1 MDRERQKVTQKGWL
15 AAGVGLAALGVHY
28 GVVLTFAPALRL
40 SLGSVLFFPLPTLAI
55 VASWALC
62 GTLAAAAFGVWLAA
76 GEAAGGRWPAIE
88 RVGRRGSDR
97 SWIVAAT
104 VLAFAAAVAVRYGV
118 LHGAAVTDD
127 ETSYLFAARLL
138 AAGKLSV
145 PSPPHKLFFDH
156 GFFIND
162 GRLYSIYFLGWPALM
177 VPGIWL
183 GVPGLMNA
191 VYFAA
196 SVPPL
201 FLSARILW
209 GSAWARLALLL
220 WVSSPFLIALAA
232 TGLSHAS
239 CLAALAWAL
248 WLFLQTR
255 SGRRRAALHALLA
268 AALSVAFFVRPL
280 TGLGLGAPLA
290 ILWARDRWRERA
302 GRAPALAAFALV
314 GLAFAAAFL
323 GIQARQT
330 GSAWKTG
337 YQRAVEYH
345 EENGY
350 RFSSFSPGYF
360 TRHVVIESE
369 RPLRSLMNSI
379 AGWERLLLDLGG
391 WPFWLLLGLLL
402 SLLARGT
409 GLLWG
414 VFAGGATSVVLLKD
428 PGIDSF
434 GPVHYAELSLPVI
447 LLFVA
452 GVREAAARL
461 GERERSRF
469 WSRERLRALPVAISL
484 AGVLTAWAGW
494 VPVRWATLS
503 QIGANTLLPE
513 RAVARAGVGRAVV
526 FASYPWIWPPCVSEP
541 AYHFR
546 YLRPVS
552 DPGLTDPLLWVNHV
566 TLEEDRAFMAH
577 YPDREGF
584 AIAWAPD
591 CTVRVIPLREATTA
605 ELPPA
610 RPQRWWW

>member
-1 MDRERQKVTQKGWL
+1 VDRERRVATQKGWL
-15 AAGVGLAALGVHY
+15 AAGVGLAALGAHY
-28 GVVLTFAPALRL
+28 GVVLAFAPALRL
-40 SLGSVLFFPLPTLAI
+40 SLGWVLFFPLPTFVI
-55 VASWALC
+55 FVSWALC
-62 GTLAAAAFGVWLAA
+62 GTLAAAALGVWLVA
-76 GEAAGGRWPAIE
+76 GDGAEARWATIE
-88 RVGRRGSDR
+88 RFGRRGSDR
-97 SWIVAAT
+97 AWIVAT
-104 VLAFAAAVAVRYGV
+104 SVLAFAAAVAVRYGV

-127 ETSYLFAARLL
+127 ETAYLFAARLL

-145 PSPPHKLFFDH
+145 PSPPLKLFFDH

-162 GRLYSIYFLGWPALM
+162 GRLRPFGFLGWPALM
-177 VPGIWL
+177 APGVWL
-183 GVPGLMNA
+183 GIPGLMNA

-201 FLSARILW
+201 FLSARTLL

-232 TGLSHAS
+232 TGLSHTS
-239 CLAALAWAL
+239 CLATLAWAF
-248 WLFLQTR
+248 WLFLETR
-255 SGRRRAALHALLA
+255 SGRRRAAPHALLA

-280 TGLGLGAPLA
+280 SGLGLGAPLA
-290 ILWARDRWRERA
+290 ILWVRDRWRERQ
-302 GRAPALAAFALV
+302 GRAAAVAAFALV
-314 GLAFAAAFL
+314 AVAFAAAFL
-323 GIQARQT
+323 GVQARQS
-330 GSAWKTG
+330 GSPWKTG
-337 YQRAVEYH
+337 YQRAVEYQ

-350 RFSSFSPGYF
+350 RFSSFGPGNF
-360 TRHVVIESE
+360 TRFGMVEID
-369 RPLRSLMNSI
+369 RPLRALTNSI
-379 AGWERLLLDLGG
+379 SGWERLLLDLGG

-402 SLLARGT
+402 ALLARGT

-414 VFAGGATSVVLLKD
+414 VFAGGAASVVLIND

-434 GPVHYAELSLPVI
+434 GPTHYAELSLPVI

-461 GERERSRF
+461 GERDKGPA
-469 WSRERLRALPVAISL
+469 WPRERLRALPVAICL

-541 AYHFR
+541 ARHFR

-552 DPGLTDPLLWVNHV
+552 DPELTDRVLWVNHV
-566 TLEEDRAFMAH
+566 ILEEDRAFMEQ
-577 YPDREGF
+577 YPDREGY

-591 CTVRVIPLREATTA
+591 CTVRVIPLREATAA

-610 RPQRWWW
+610 LPQRWW